1 MTRAATTDD
10 AATSGHTATMRA
22 VVQDEYGSAPEQ
34 VLRLA
39 EVQRPA
45 GGDGD
50 VLVRVRAASVDRGTW
65 HIMSGL
71 PYPVRVAGFGVRR
84 PKYLNPG
91 RSMAGTVESVG
102 AGVTGFRPGD
112 DVYGTTNGTFAE
124 YAVAQPARL
133 ALKPSNLTFEQAA
146 AVPVSGLAAL
156 QAVRDRA
163 AVRAGEKVLVIGAS
177 GGVGSFAVQI
187 AKSLGAEVT
196 GVCSTAKVDLVR
208 SLGADH
214 VIDYVLGGDIGGDGS
229 RYDAIVDIGGN
240 RRLSELRQLLTPRG
254 RLVITGGET
263 TGRLLGGS
271 GRQVRAVLLSPFFSQ
286 TLGTFISSENAADL
300 DALRELIETGTVTPA
315 VDRVYPLDEA
325 AAAVRLL
332 LDGQVRGK
340 VVIAL

>member
-1 MTRAATTDD
+1 
-10 AATSGHTATMRA
+10 MRA

-340 VVIAL
+340 VVIVL